1 MISQRETGASF
12 HSTARNP
19 RWKNLVEK
27 YSARKLTQQ
36 TDRLVAL
43 EGIRC
48 EMEKKREDDVY
59 CLGLWKNSMPDQLL
73 WYCLEPGERSK
84 CELNV
89 PTWTWASTVHG
100 VRFIDI
106 EGAKNV
112 CNRFRFDDQTEA
124 LAITGAMRKVLH
136 LTKCGDDNEP
146 FSFASAFA
154 DAPHDIVSPDLQC
167 SFGLDDGCPN
177 GWCILDD
184 KIRPKVDVYCL
195 RLMSKTLRTQHGGQ
209 RTKLYTECVML
220 LQLDDE
226 DAETYKRVGV
236 GKITTQ
242 QPCFQNCSHTTIFI
256 R

>member
-1 MISQRETGASF
+1 M
-12 HSTARNP
+12 
-19 RWKNLVEK
+19 
-27 YSARKLTQQ
+27 
-36 TDRLVAL
+36 
-43 EGIRC
+43 
-48 EMEKKREDDVY
+48 
-59 CLGLWKNSMPDQLL
+59 
-73 WYCLEPGERSK
+73 
-84 CELNV
+84 
-89 PTWTWASTVHG
+89 HG

-112 CNRFRFDDQTEA
+112 CNRFRFDDQMEA

-146 FSFASAFA
+146 PSFASAFA